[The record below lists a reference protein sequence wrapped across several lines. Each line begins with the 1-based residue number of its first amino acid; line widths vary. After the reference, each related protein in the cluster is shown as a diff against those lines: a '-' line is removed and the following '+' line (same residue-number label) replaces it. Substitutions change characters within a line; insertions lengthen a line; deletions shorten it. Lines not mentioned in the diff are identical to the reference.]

1 MILRFILVTA
11 FDVVSAV
18 CNDVGAVVATVDVEA
33 VETWDSRVDVSTPSA
48 VVKSPT
54 ALTPPTEPLPV
65 NPSVVVF
72 STTPTVVLSG
82 NDKVVLT
89 SNMLVI

>member
-1 MILRFILVTA
+1 MILRFSLFT
-11 FDVVSAV
+11 FFNVVSVV
-18 CNDVGAVVATVDVEA
+18 CNDIGAAVAIVDVEA

-54 ALTPPTEPLPV
+54 ALTPPTEPLPI

-72 STTPTVVLSG
+72 STL
-82 NDKVVLT
+82 
-89 SNMLVI
+89 